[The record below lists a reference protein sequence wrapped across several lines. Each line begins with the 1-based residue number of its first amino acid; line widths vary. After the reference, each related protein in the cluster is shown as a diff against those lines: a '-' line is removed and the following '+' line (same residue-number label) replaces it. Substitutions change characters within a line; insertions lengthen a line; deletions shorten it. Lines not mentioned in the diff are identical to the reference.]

1 MISDLAF
8 DNFRF
13 KVKLKFIAK
22 ILLVVTSL
30 ATVNFYLGLVC
41 GATFGRVRSV
51 FNLIGNSPLRSFRFR

>member
-13 KVKLKFIAK
+13 KVKLKFLAK

-30 ATVNFYLGLVC
+30 ATVNFYLGLVW
-41 GATFGRVRSV
+41 ATFGRVRSV